1 MYSSFPKIMMS
12 TSKSLKSEGIMS
24 SNEASSASSKFVY
37 SPVVSEP
44 STSCETEVEIF
55 QQNSLI

>member
-12 TSKSLKSEGIMS
+12 TSKSLKSEGILS

-44 STSCETEVEIF
+44 STSYKKKAYGVK
-55 QQNSLI
+55 SLII